1 VWVPNWESYM
11 TRRFL
16 LTLLFAV
23 SAVVFVGLGTLL
35 TARQATANEHEQI
48 AVLRAE
54 LEHLKRQGTQGA
66 SGTSGRV
73 DVTAATAPMDESS
86 RAPLIAEIK
95 RQLKREMGLLPLSLL
110 RERRRSFVQMYSY
123 DSVGGSSY
131 GTAGYLGNGYFITV
145 KHGVVALGE
154 NPESRRII
162 AIKLMYDG
170 RAIAARVIDTGDAN
184 VEVDP
189 GDWAILKVKEA
200 VDLPPLD
207 VDHHYSFEFAEPIFR
222 LGNDYSRG
230 IILSTGYVGQRT
242 ANNLVTCLTDG
253 HPGVSGGGVL
263 NADGRLVGIPIGR
276 MQGDYR
282 FSFILPLRADMFR
295 KVEFPE

>member
-1 VWVPNWESYM
+1 M

-73 DVTAATAPMDESS
+73 DATAAMDESS

-162 AIKLMYDG
+162 AIKLMYEG

-189 GDWAILKVKEA
+189 GDWAILKVNEA

-295 KVEFPE
+295 KVESPE

>member
-1 VWVPNWESYM
+1 M
-11 TRRFL
+11 TRSFL
-16 LTLLFAV
+16 TTLLFTL
-23 SAVVFVGLGTLL
+23 SAVVFFGLGTLVA
-35 TARQATANEHEQI
+35 ARQAAANEHDQI
-48 AVLRAE
+48 ARLRAE
-54 LEHLKRQGTQGA
+54 LAQLERRRTQSA
-66 SGTSGRV
+66 LGTSGRV
-73 DVTAATAPMDESS
+73 ADATAAMAMDGSS
-86 RAPLIAEIK
+86 RAALIGEIK
-95 RQLKREMGLLPLSLL
+95 GQLKREMGLLPLSLL
-110 RERRRSFVQMYSY
+110 RERRNSFVEMYSY
-123 DSVGGSSY
+123 DSTGGSNY

-154 NPESRRII
+154 KAASRRIT
-162 AIKLMYDG
+162 AVKLMYEG
-170 RAIAARVIDTGDAN
+170 RAIVARVIDTGDAS

-200 VDLPPLD
+200 VDVPPLD
-207 VDHHYSFEFAEPIFR
+207 VDVADRFEFAEPIFR
-222 LGNDYSRG
+222 LGNDYSKG

-295 KVEFPE
+295 KVAFAK

>member
-1 VWVPNWESYM
+1 M
-11 TRRFL
+11 TRSFL
-16 LTLLFAV
+16 TTLLFTL
-23 SAVVFVGLGTLL
+23 SAVVFFGLGTLL
-35 TARQATANEHEQI
+35 AARQAAANEHDQI
-48 AVLRAE
+48 AGLRAE
-54 LEHLKRQGTQGA
+54 LAQLERQRTQSA
-66 SGTSGRV
+66 LGTSGRV
-73 DVTAATAPMDESS
+73 ADATAAMAMDGSS
-86 RAPLIAEIK
+86 RAALIGEIK
-95 RQLKREMGLLPLSLL
+95 GQLKREMGLLPLSLL
-110 RERRRSFVQMYSY
+110 RERRNSFVEMYSS
-123 DSVGGSSY
+123 DITGGSNY

-154 NPESRRII
+154 NAASRRIT
-162 AIKLMYDG
+162 AVKLMYEG
-170 RAIAARVIDTGDAN
+170 RAIVARVIDTGDAS

-207 VDHHYSFEFAEPIFR
+207 VDVADRFEFAEPIFR
-222 LGNDYSRG
+222 LGNDYSKG

-295 KVEFPE
+295 KVAFAK

>member
-1 VWVPNWESYM
+1 M
-11 TRRFL
+11 TRSFL
-16 LTLLFAV
+16 STLLFAL
-23 SAVVFVGLGTLL
+23 SAVVCFGLGTLL
-35 TARQATANEHEQI
+35 AARQAAANDYEQI
-48 AVLRAE
+48 AALRTE
-54 LEHLKRQGTQGA
+54 LAQLERQRTQSA

-73 DVTAATAPMDESS
+73 ADATAAMAMDESS
-86 RAPLIAEIK
+86 RAALIGEIK
-95 RQLKREMGLLPLSLL
+95 GQLKREMGLLPLSLL
-110 RERRRSFVQMYSY
+110 RERRSSFVEMYSY
-123 DSVGGSSY
+123 DSTGGSNY

-154 NPESRRII
+154 NAASRRIT
-162 AIKLMYDG
+162 AIKLMYEG
-170 RAIAARVIDTGDAN
+170 RAIAARVIDTGDAS

-207 VDHHYSFEFAEPIFR
+207 VDVGDGFEFAEPIFR
-222 LGNDYSRG
+222 LGNDYSKG

-276 MQGDYR
+276 MEGDYR

-295 KVEFPE
+295 KVEFAK